1 MRPKLSGVTVDSAVK
16 ALFHGGFGGASLRWR
31 SLSRRVYDAA
41 LCARPPTPDAP
52 PSPTSGARSNLLAAC
67 PDGCTEAILA
77 AHGFTVEFL
86 FALSATTGFHFLE
99 VATLRGK

>member
-1 MRPKLSGVTVDSAVK
+1 VRAPPN
-16 ALFHGGFGGASLRWR
+16 
-31 SLSRRVYDAA
+31 SRRS
-41 LCARPPTPDAP
+41 PKPDKRR
-52 PSPTSGARSNLLAAC
+52 TLELLAAC